1 MGLDMYAFTTSKDV
15 MDKDF
20 QKQMIIGNLK
30 SLIEIFSIGEN
41 SMNQT
46 TG

>member
-20 QKQMIIGNLK
+20 LEADNNQGFKN
-30 SLIEIFSIGEN
+30 LIENFSTGEN
-41 SMNQT
+41 SMN
-46 TG
+46 